1 VDDRETD
8 RIIGSGRERGGMK
21 KRKAKTKKSILDRMQ
36 ELGQKYG
43 VKVTDMSERGVR
55 GIGFLG
61 GVRRQ
66 NHRPHRKHSP
76 TVRGGKRGSEVKSRG
91 GAMV

>member
-1 VDDRETD
+1 VDDRETSG
-8 RIIGSGRERGGMK
+8 ITGSGRKCGGMK
-21 KRKAKTKKSILDRMQ
+21 EPKTKATKSLMDTMQ

-66 NHRPHRKHSP
+66 IQ
-76 TVRGGKRGSEVKSRG
+76 GSERG
-91 GAMV
+91 Q

>member
-1 VDDRETD
+1 
-8 RIIGSGRERGGMK
+8 
-21 KRKAKTKKSILDRMQ
+21 MQ

-66 NHRPHRKHSP
+66 DKGPRTPEPNTTKPATP
-76 TVRGGKRGSEVKSRG
+76 LGE
-91 GAMV
+91 

>member
-1 VDDRETD
+1 
-8 RIIGSGRERGGMK
+8 MK
-21 KRKAKTKKSILDRMQ
+21 RPKTKATKSLMDTMQ

-43 VKVTDMSERGVR
+43 VKVADMSGRGVR

-66 NHRPHRKHSP
+66 NGK
-76 TVRGGKRGSEVKSRG
+76 TVF
-91 GAMV
+91 

>member
-1 VDDRETD
+1 
-8 RIIGSGRERGGMK
+8 MK
-21 KRKAKTKKSILDRMQ
+21 KPKAKPTKSLMDTMQ

-43 VKVTDMSERGVR
+43 VKLTDMSKRGVR

-66 NHRPHRKHSP
+66 NGK
-76 TVRGGKRGSEVKSRG
+76 TVF
-91 GAMV
+91 

>member
-1 VDDRETD
+1 VDDRETS

-21 KRKAKTKKSILDRMQ
+21 KRKAKTRKSILDSVQAIGR
-36 ELGQKYG
+36 KYG
-43 VKVTDMSERGVR
+43 VKTKDMSERGVR

-66 NHRPHRKHSP
+66 IQRRE
-76 TVRGGKRGSEVKSRG
+76 RGQ
-91 GAMV
+91 

>member
-1 VDDRETD
+1 
-8 RIIGSGRERGGMK
+8 MK
-21 KRKAKTKKSILDRMQ
+21 KPKTKATKSLMDTMQ

-66 NHRPHRKHSP
+66 IQ
-76 TVRGGKRGSEVKSRG
+76 GSERG
-91 GAMV
+91 Q

>member
-1 VDDRETD
+1 
-8 RIIGSGRERGGMK
+8 MK
-21 KRKAKTKKSILDRMQ
+21 KPQRKSTKSLMDTMQ

-43 VKVTDMSERGVR
+43 VKVIDMSERGVR

-66 NHRPHRKHSP
+66 IQ
-76 TVRGGKRGSEVKSRG
+76 GSERG
-91 GAMV
+91 Q